1 MPHDGPPGTATLTLP
16 PAAPNSTGGAVT
28 PAPGGTSLAAAR
40 ASASRSTGTS
50 SSTAASPAPSRVE
63 AMVAAARRRR
73 RLQTALPWLIILGS
87 FLLWEVVCR
96 GFAIPQFVLPPPSDV
111 AASMVRWWQPLLE
124 NSWQTL
130 MTTLVGFAFAI
141 VFGLLL
147 GVAIGSSSLLYAG
160 LYPLLIAFNSVPKV
174 AVVPILVIWFGI
186 GTVPAVITAF
196 LISFFP
202 IVVNVATGIATVEP
216 ELRDV
221 LRALGARPSDIIRKV
236 GLPRAMPYFFASLK
250 IAITVAFVGS
260 IMAETVAA
268 NKGIGHLMILASSR
282 FDVPLV
288 FAGLIVT
295 GIMGVAMYAIAVAI
309 EQRTTGWAMRGQD
322 GPQVVP
328 GG

>member
-1 MPHDGPPGTATLTLP
+1 MPDDTGTVR
-16 PAAPNSTGGAVT
+16 PAA
-28 PAPGGTSLAAAR
+28 AAN
-40 ASASRSTGTS
+40 
-50 SSTAASPAPSRVE
+50 AAGMSPE
-63 AMVAAARRRR
+63 ALKRLEDMAAAARRRR
-73 RLQTALPWLIILGS
+73 RLQAWLPWLVIIGM
-87 FLLWEVVCR
+87 FIVWEAAVQAFNV
-96 GFAIPQFVLPPPSDV
+96 PQFVLPAPTDI
-111 AASMVRWWQPLLE
+111 AASMVKWWKPLLD

-130 MTTLVGFAFAI
+130 MTTLIGFGFAI

-147 GVAIGSSSLLYAG
+147 GIAIGSSTLLYHG
-160 LYPLLIAFNSVPKV
+160 LYPLLIGFNSIPKV

-221 LRALGARPSDIIRKV
+221 LRALGARHVDIIKKV

-250 IAITVAFVGS
+250 ISITVAFVGS
-260 IMAETVAA
+260 IIAETVAA

-288 FAGLIVT
+288 FAGLMVT
-295 GIMGVAMYAIAVAI
+295 AVMGVAMYVAAVAI
-309 EQRTTGWAMRGQD
+309 EDRTTGWATRGQND
-322 GPQVVP
+322 QGEVKF
-328 GG
+328 GGA

>member
-1 MPHDGPPGTATLTLP
+1 MPLDT
-16 PAAPNSTGGAVT
+16 T
-28 PAPGGTSLAAAR
+28 P
-40 ASASRSTGTS
+40 
-50 SSTAASPAPSRVE
+50 STAPTAAQRRID
-63 AMVAAARRRR
+63 ALATAARRRR
-73 RLQTALPWLIILGS
+73 RLQAALPWLIIIGAFLVWELG
-87 FLLWEVVCR
+87 CQA
-96 GFAIPQFVLPPPSDV
+96 FAIPQFILPAPS
-111 AASMVRWWQPLLE
+111 AIGASMVKWWLPLLD
-124 NSWQTL
+124 NAWQTL
-130 MTTLVGFAFAI
+130 MTTLIGFALAI

-147 GVAIGSSSLLYAG
+147 GIAIGSSTLLYHG

-221 LRALGARPSDIIRKV
+221 LRALGARPTDIIRKV

-268 NKGIGHLMILASSR
+268 NKGIGHLMMLASSR

-288 FAGLIVT
+288 FAGLIIT
-295 GIMGVAMYAIAVAI
+295 GVMGVVMYVVAVAI
-309 EQRTTGWAMRGQD
+309 ENRTTGWAMRGRD
-322 GPQVVP
+322 SGQVSVA
-328 GG
+328 GV

>member
-1 MPHDGPPGTATLTLP
+1 MPSDIALRQPDADATM
-16 PAAPNSTGGAVT
+16 
-28 PAPGGTSLAAAR
+28 
-40 ASASRSTGTS
+40 
-50 SSTAASPAPSRVE
+50 SPEAQRRLE
-63 AMVAAARRRR
+63 AMAAAARRRR
-73 RLQTALPWLIILGS
+73 RLQAWLPWLVIIGM
-87 FLLWEVVCR
+87 FIVWEAGVRAFEV
-96 GFAIPQFVLPPPSDV
+96 QTFVLPAPTDI
-111 AASMVRWWQPLLE
+111 AASIVKWWQPLLD

-130 MTTLVGFAFAI
+130 MTTLIGFGLAI

-147 GVAIGSSSLLYAG
+147 GVAIGSSTLLYHG
-160 LYPLLIAFNSVPKV
+160 LYPLLIGFNSVPKV

-260 IMAETVAA
+260 IIAETVAA

-288 FAGLIVT
+288 FAGLLVT
-295 GIMGVAMYAIAVAI
+295 AVMGVLMYVVAVAI
-309 EQRTTGWAMRGQD
+309 EERTTGWAMRGQGD
-322 GPQVVP
+322 QQLQMP
-328 GG
+328 GV

>member
-1 MPHDGPPGTATLTLP
+1 MPDDTGTVR
-16 PAAPNSTGGAVT
+16 PAA
-28 PAPGGTSLAAAR
+28 AAN
-40 ASASRSTGTS
+40 
-50 SSTAASPAPSRVE
+50 AAGMSPE
-63 AMVAAARRRR
+63 ALKRLQEMAAAARRRR
-73 RLQTALPWLIILGS
+73 RLQAWLPWLVIVGMFIV
-87 FLLWEVVCR
+87 WEAAVQAFNV
-96 GFAIPQFVLPPPSDV
+96 PQFVLPAPTDI
-111 AASMVRWWQPLLE
+111 AASMVKWWKPLLD

-130 MTTLVGFAFAI
+130 MTTLIGFGFAI

-147 GVAIGSSSLLYAG
+147 GIAIGSSTLLYHG
-160 LYPLLIAFNSVPKV
+160 LYPLLIGFNSIPKV

-221 LRALGARPSDIIRKV
+221 LRALGARHVDIIKKV

-250 IAITVAFVGS
+250 ISITVAFVGS
-260 IMAETVAA
+260 IIAETVAA

-288 FAGLIVT
+288 FAGLMVT
-295 GIMGVAMYAIAVAI
+295 AIMGVAMYVAAVTL
-309 EQRTTGWAMRGQD
+309 ENRTTGWATRGQND
-322 GPQVVP
+322 QQQVTF
-328 GG
+328 GGA